1 MVSTVLILT
10 RQTMNVTVVMST
22 LEYTVKLPL
31 ITVLCLLSAVT
42 MEVVWMILEISPVN
56 VIQDS
61 RETSVTLI
69 LMNVKQLDARMG
81 NVKSLLM
88 HFSVHAIQDG
98 LEFFVIQIS
107 TIVLW
112 TLLGLDHVTTLEQ
125 VPVLMVTPHTH
136 VSVWM
141 AMLVMIAPWT
151 LILVIL
157 SPARMVE
164 HVPTHPSLLLNAPV

>member
-1 MVSTVLILT
+1 
-10 RQTMNVTVVMST
+10 MNVTVVMST

-31 ITVLCLLSAVT
+31 ITVLCSLPAATV
-42 MEVVWMILEISPVN
+42 EVVWMISEILPVS

-61 RETSVTLI
+61 LETSVTLI

-81 NVKSLLM
+81 TVKSLLM

-98 LEFFVIQIS
+98 LEFFVIQTL

-112 TLLGLDHVTTLEQ
+112 TLLGLGHVMTLEQ
-125 VPVLMVTPHTH
+125 VPVLMVTPRTH

-141 AMLVMIAPWT
+141 ATLVMIAPWT
-151 LILVIL
+151 LIPVIQI
-157 SPARMVE
+157 PVKIME
-164 HVPTHPSLLLNAPV
+164 HVPTFPSLLLNVHV